1 MIEPNVIRGPER
13 LGPEEAA
20 ARKSPSS
27 GLVRLLHD
35 RAISMRWWLAIAFAV
50 IAALTALVVAGLF
63 AQRSAMAIEHR
74 SEDVAVARS
83 FAAAAEIGRA
93 AELDSL
99 VAQLPDIAV
108 NREVTLF
115 VYDAEGSLIGAEA
128 ADGGAP
134 RRLPLHDRA
143 LATALD
149 GQRFLE
155 SSDGGGLVLVG
166 LPFRQEGVGAVIAV
180 SEERDL
186 PAALGLLR
194 RQVFEAAGLAIV
206 AGALV
211 GLLIAILIGRR
222 LRRVNAAAQAIEAG
236 NFAERLEPGFRDELG
251 DLAYTVDRMR
261 ERLAG
266 SFETLASERDR
277 LDRILARL
285 NDGVVAVH
293 PDLTI
298 GFASE
303 NARRILGRP
312 LEQGDDLPDPW
323 EDFGL
328 RSFAAGLFEP
338 GARGE
343 RVHVADGD
351 DAFDVGGIPALESG
365 PAVLVVSDVSAE
377 ERRERAEREFVA
389 NAAHELRTP
398 LQTILG
404 AVEMLQSGAK
414 EDEADRDMFLAH
426 IERETQ
432 RLTRLVRAL
441 LVLARTQALQEAPAT
456 SDVELCSVLGEV
468 AESLRPPDGVAVS
481 VECAEGLALRTHRE
495 LLEQA
500 LVNLAGNAAKHTST
514 GSIALRAAATNGTAT
529 IEVADTGS
537 GISPEHAERVFDR
550 FYRGQSRSDD
560 GFGLGLAIAAEAVRV
575 LGGRLE
581 VESEPNRGTTIRIS
595 LPLVEVEEA

>member
-1 MIEPNVIRGPER
+1 
-13 LGPEEAA
+13 
-20 ARKSPSS
+20 
-27 GLVRLLHD
+27 
-35 RAISMRWWLAIAFAV
+35 
-50 IAALTALVVAGLF
+50 
-63 AQRSAMAIEHR
+63 
-74 SEDVAVARS
+74 
-83 FAAAAEIGRA
+83 
-93 AELDSL
+93 
-99 VAQLPDIAV
+99 
-108 NREVTLF
+108 
-115 VYDAEGSLIGAEA
+115 
-128 ADGGAP
+128 
-134 RRLPLHDRA
+134 
-143 LATALD
+143 
-149 GQRFLE
+149 
-155 SSDGGGLVLVG
+155 
-166 LPFRQEGVGAVIAV
+166 
-180 SEERDL
+180 
-186 PAALGLLR
+186 
-194 RQVFEAAGLAIV
+194 
-206 AGALV
+206 
-211 GLLIAILIGRR
+211 
-222 LRRVNAAAQAIEAG
+222 
-236 NFAERLEPGFRDELG
+236 
-251 DLAYTVDRMR
+251 MR

-303 NARRILGRP
+303 NASRILGRP
-312 LEQGDDLPDPW
+312 LQQGDDLPEPW
-323 EDFGL
+323 ADFAL
-328 RSFAAGLFEP
+328 RSFTAGLFEP
-338 GARGE
+338 GARGA
-343 RVHVADGD
+343 RMHVADGE
-351 DAFDVGGIPALESG
+351 DAFDVGGIPAHESG
-365 PAVLVVSDVSAE
+365 LAVLVLSDVSAE

-414 EDEADRDMFLAH
+414 EDMADRDMFLAH

-441 LVLARTQALQEAPAT
+441 LVLARTQALREAPAT
-456 SDVELCSVLGEV
+456 TDVELRSVLGEV
-468 AESLRPPDGVAVS
+468 AESLRPADGVAVS

-537 GISPEHAERVFDR
+537 GIPPEHAERVFDR
-550 FYRGQSRSDD
+550 FYRGTSRSED

-575 LGGRLE
+575 LGGRVE
-581 VESEPNRGTTIRIS
+581 VESEPDRGTTIRIS